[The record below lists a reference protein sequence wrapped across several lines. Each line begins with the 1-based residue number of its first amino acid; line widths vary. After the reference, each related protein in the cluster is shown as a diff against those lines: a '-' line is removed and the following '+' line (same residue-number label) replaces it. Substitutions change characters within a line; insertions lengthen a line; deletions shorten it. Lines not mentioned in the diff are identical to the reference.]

1 MRYSLTRGLPILP
14 VLLVLSGAA
23 HGLENT
29 ELVCE
34 SPPDDASELSD
45 FRLARAL
52 SLDLR
57 GVLPTEDELAEIE
70 GRGDIPDSMVDAWLA
85 SDEFAERAVRHHR
98 ALLWNNL
105 DNQRVLTTRMQLSVS
120 GGIYFRGGSQATF
133 YRGAVVRC
141 ADEPARFD
149 DEGSIIAERQANGT
163 RLEGWV
169 ELEPYWAPGTRIKV
183 CAFDAQANEVSP
195 QGTQCGSLEG
205 ISDPTCGCGE
215 NMRYCS
221 IGSVE
226 LAINRSFVE
235 DIERRMRDV
244 FKGNRSYL
252 DLFLSPK
259 GYVNGPL
266 VHYFRHFLPLTFQ
279 TMTPSPIELE
289 RLPDLPYSARDTWV
303 EVDLGE
309 NHAGILTSTAFLLR
323 FQTNRARANQFYNSF
338 LCEPFNAPEGGIPLT
353 GRADPDL
360 QVRHGCEYC
369 HAILEPAA
377 AHWGR
382 WGERGAAWL
391 SPEEFPRF
399 DPQCELCAETGFGCT
414 ARCRTRYTVDMLE
427 PEYEPYLGWLKPF
440 VFLRDEHQSYLE
452 DGPRLFVRATVAD
465 GRLPRCVARN
475 VAELM
480 LGRELD
486 KKEAPMID
494 ALATVFVRSGYRYQE
509 VYRAM
514 ALEPAYRRVR

>member
-1 MRYSLTRGLPILP
+1 MRYSLIRGLPILIM
-14 VLLVLSGAA
+14 LLVSRAGHAF
-23 HGLENT
+23 ENS
-29 ELVCE
+29 ELLCE
-34 SPPDDASELSD
+34 SPPDDYSELSD

-57 GVLPTEDELAEIE
+57 GVPPTEEELAEID
-70 GRGDIPDSMVDAWLA
+70 GAGDIPESLIDAWLA
-85 SDEFAERAVRHHR
+85 SDDFTERAVRHHR

-105 DNQRVLTTRMQLSVS
+105 DNQRVLNTRSQLSLL
-120 GGIYFRGGSQATF
+120 GGIYYRNGSQATF
-133 YRGAVVRC
+133 YRGSNVRC
-141 ADEPARFD
+141 KDVPASFD
-149 DEGSIIAERQANGT
+149 DEGAIITERQADGT

-169 ELEPYWAPGTRIKV
+169 SVEPYWAPGTTIKV
-183 CAFDAQANEVSP
+183 CAFDAQENVVSP
-195 QGTQCGSLEG
+195 QGTLCGSPEG
-205 ISDPTCGCGE
+205 IFDPTCGCGE

-221 IGSVE
+221 ISTVE

-244 FKGNRSYL
+244 FRGNRSYL
-252 DLFLSPK
+252 DLFLTSK

-266 VHYFRHFLPLTFQ
+266 VHYYRYFLPLTFQ
-279 TMTPSPIELE
+279 GMTPSPIDLE
-289 RLPDLPYSARDTWV
+289 RLPDLPFSARDTWV
-303 EVDLGE
+303 EIELGE
-309 NHAGILTSTAFLLR
+309 HHAGLLTSTAYLLR
-323 FQTNRARANQFYNSF
+323 FQTNRARANQFFNSF
-338 LCEPFNAPEGGIPLT
+338 LCDPFDAPDGGIPLT

-360 QVRHGCEYC
+360 QKRHGCEYC

-391 SPEEFPRF
+391 SPEEYPRF

-414 ARCRTRYTVDMLE
+414 TRCRNRYTVDMLE
-427 PEYEPYLGWLKPF
+427 PEYEAYLGWLKPF
-440 VFLRDEHQSYLE
+440 VFLRDEHQAYIDE
-452 DGPRLFVRATVAD
+452 GPQLFVRATVAD

-480 LGRELD
+480 LGRELG
-486 KKEAPMID
+486 ETEEPMVD
-494 ALATVFVRSGYRYQE
+494 ALATVFVRSGYRYKE

-514 ALEPAYRRVR
+514 ASEPAYRRVR